1 MKNKYIFV
9 TVMLLG
15 ILLLSGIFTTVYV
28 NSTSDNKKDD
38 KITIVTSF
46 YPMYIATMNI
56 VEGAEGVELENLS
69 QPQTGC
75 LHDFQ
80 LTPQDMKLLS
90 TADAFVVN
98 GGGIESFLTDVAN
111 AYPKLKLIE
120 ACEEV
125 ELLTEGED
133 QEHVHEDEDTHE
145 DKHVHEEE
153 HAHQEEHAHE
163 EEHDHSVNAHA
174 WMSVSLYRIQVATI
188 ARQLSQLDPANADI
202 YQENATAYDAR
213 LAKLE
218 EQQKELVCSN
228 ENVILFHEAYG
239 YVAADYGM
247 NPVFLMDLDE
257 ERQVS
262 AGEVAEVVTQ
272 IRENKV
278 RFILAEELYGRE
290 MGNTVE
296 KETEVKVLYIDPLN
310 KGEYDKDSYIEG
322 MQKNI
327 DILKAAFSG
336 KE

>member
-9 TVMLLG
+9 TIMLLG
-15 ILLLSGIFTTVYV
+15 IWLLSGIFTTVYV
-28 NSTSDNKKDD
+28 NTTSDNKKDD
-38 KITIVTSF
+38 KISIVTSF
-46 YPMYIATMNI
+46 YPMYIATLNI

-69 QPQTGC
+69 EPQTGC

-90 TADAFVVN
+90 TADVFVVN
-98 GGGIESFLTDVAN
+98 GGGIENFLTDVAK
-111 AYPKLKLIE
+111 AYPELKLIE
-120 ACEEV
+120 ACEEA
-125 ELLTEGED
+125 ELLCEAGD
-133 QEHVHEDEDTHE
+133 EHEEDEQL
-145 DKHVHEEE
+145 HEE
-153 HAHQEEHAHE
+153 HD
-163 EEHDHSVNAHA
+163 HDHSVNAHA
-174 WMSVSLYRIQVATI
+174 WMSVSSYRIKVATI
-188 ARQLSQLDPANADI
+188 ARQLAPLAPANAKI
-202 YQENATAYDAR
+202 YQDNAAAYDAK

-218 EQQKELVCSN
+218 QQQKELMCSN

-247 NPVFLMDLDE
+247 KPVFLMDLDQ

-310 KGEYDKDSYIEG
+310 KGDYDKDSYIKG